1 MHTRREKT
9 ACLAI
14 VIMLL
19 LSEIYLNMVMTDSF
33 FAYKST
39 GASNTFFQSSSVDFI
54 FGKILIKD
62 DSSHINRYICTTK
75 MLGEC
80 VGIELQS
87 AGWNLFLCLLHIGYL
102 FLLQGKFFQL
112 SEIIQ
117 TFLPDARCIGHRVH
131 ASIRRKKTNHS
142 PNRFQYIK

>member
-117 TFLPDARCIGHRVH
+117 TFYRTLDALVTEYMHQSDG
-131 ASIRRKKTNHS
+131 KKRIIPRIDFNT
-142 PNRFQYIK
+142 